1 MKTLDQCKWKAF
13 KIGDIL
19 TIEPCK
25 CSKVCEI
32 KDGSVPYVGATN
44 QNNGVLRFIAPP
56 SSMIT
61 KGNCI
66 AFICD
71 GDGSIGYSIYR
82 QSDFVGSTTVK
93 VGRCSDIN
101 KYTGMFITTIAD
113 LVRPK
118 YSFGYKRNERNL
130 KREKIMLPVT
140 AKDEPDWAFM
150 EEYMKAKEH
159 QLLTQYQKY
168 IAQIIDNQ
176 QITPPI
182 NNKQWRAF
190 RIIDLFTYKK
200 GNQNNMSQLT
210 SGTTP
215 LISAKKVDNGYKAF
229 VSSKKPLFCGHCI
242 SLNCD
247 GDGGAGIAYYQPVE
261 MALDTHVMV
270 LYPQESLSKS
280 QMLFIAYAI
289 TSQRDSFGHG
299 HSINE
304 NRLATMRVMLP
315 TTPKGAPDY
324 EYMANYMRN
333 LESKLLQQYVNSKLL
348 TISA

>member
-13 KIGDIL
+13 KIDDIL

-44 QNNGVLRFIAPP
+44 QNNGVLKFIAPP

-93 VGRCSDIN
+93 VGRCNNIN

-159 QLLTQYQKY
+159 QLLMKYQKY
-168 IAQIIDNQ
+168 IVQIADSQ
-176 QITPPI
+176 QITPP
-182 NNKQWRAF
+182 
-190 RIIDLFTYKK
+190 
-200 GNQNNMSQLT
+200 
-210 SGTTP
+210 
-215 LISAKKVDNGYKAF
+215 
-229 VSSKKPLFCGHCI
+229 
-242 SLNCD
+242 
-247 GDGGAGIAYYQPVE
+247 
-261 MALDTHVMV
+261 
-270 LYPQESLSKS
+270 
-280 QMLFIAYAI
+280 
-289 TSQRDSFGHG
+289 
-299 HSINE
+299 
-304 NRLATMRVMLP
+304 P
-315 TTPKGAPDY
+315 TTLI
-324 EYMANYMRN
+324 ANN
-333 LESKLLQQYVNSKLL
+333 GEHLG
-348 TISA
+348 